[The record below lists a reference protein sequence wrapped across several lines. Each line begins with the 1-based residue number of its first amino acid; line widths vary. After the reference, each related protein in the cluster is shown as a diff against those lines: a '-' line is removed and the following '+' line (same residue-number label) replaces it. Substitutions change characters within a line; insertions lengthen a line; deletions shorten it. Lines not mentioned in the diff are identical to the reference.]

1 MRSLLLPALLLL
13 LLPTRVRPHGCDNS
27 ARLRGGNSE
36 QRCTPRCSAATNP
49 LTLCCC
55 LDGISQGE
63 KAFMYVL
70 AFTGFI
76 FVLCVPALELGSASA
91 HPPLSQVDEARG
103 GERNATQSHETPARD

>member
-1 MRSLLLPALLLL
+1 
-13 LLPTRVRPHGCDNS
+13 
-27 ARLRGGNSE
+27 
-36 QRCTPRCSAATNP
+36 
-49 LTLCCC
+49 
-55 LDGISQGE
+55 
-63 KAFMYVL
+63 MYVL